1 MEAGD
6 YVVLKDEIEIDP
18 QFSRVGLIIRKI
30 KSYGKLVIEFE
41 VLFTDGVI
49 ENYHQQEIRE
59 ISDKDYFRVQL
70 GARIV

>member
-6 YVVLKDEIEIDP
+6 YVVLEDEIEIGP
-18 QFSRVGLIIRKI
+18 EFSRCGLIIRKI
-30 KSYGKLVIEFE
+30 KSYGKMVITFE

-59 ISDKDYFRVQL
+59 ISDKDYFRLQL
-70 GARIV
+70 GARLV